1 MARPREF
8 DEDVALD
15 GARDVFWEHGYDN
28 ATLPD
33 ILDGMGLTRGSLYK
47 AYKDKRS
54 LFLTVLA
61 RYDTQMVDKGVH
73 TLTDDS
79 IDGWDRITTLFNG
92 AAQSV
97 AKGDRRGCLL
107 CTTAAGPAAYDA
119 EIAKSTDESL
129 NKMRSGFEAAL
140 HGSIAHKGQS
150 ADEITAQAQLLTTLY
165 VGLRILARSQ
175 APDATVQATA
185 QAIQRLKPAPAIPH

>member
-8 DEDVALD
+8 DEDIALD

-33 ILDGMGLTRGSLYK
+33 LLDGMGLTRGSLYK

-54 LFLTVLA
+54 LFLIVMA
-61 RYDTQMVDKGVH
+61 RYDAQMVDKGVN
-73 TLTDDS
+73 TLTDNS

-107 CTTAAGPAAYDA
+107 CSTAAGPAAYDV
-119 EIAKSTDESL
+119 EIAKSTDASL
-129 NKMRSGFEAAL
+129 NKMRGGFETAL
-140 HGSIAHKGQS
+140 RGSMAHKGQTE
-150 ADEITAQAQLLTTLY
+150 DEITAQAQLLTTLY

-175 APDATVQATA
+175 APDATIQAAA
-185 QAIQRLKPAPAIPH
+185 QAIQQLKPTTQTQH